1 METNFKRYWD
11 DIRKTLIIYSII
23 PVLSLFLIGYP
34 LQYYFFMSSI
44 RTNNQ
49 QCNAKLAQS
58 VEVSLEQQLCMVET
72 IADTRDIQ
80 KFLSA
85 PDEWSGNMSSLYE
98 TIYGQINACDLR
110 SDCFVLDGEGNILLS
125 TTNVTPGYLKA
136 SFFPYT
142 SLALYM
148 TWQPEESTVKWS
160 GSTQA
165 KEYTMYLGRAVE
177 QEGQIIGFVVAV
189 LPGDTLSRLVAQQEN
204 SAVRS
209 VIVNPFGYPFA
220 GNVEDWLLEYG
231 KLHSDLRSGSGKVN
245 LEGRI
250 QYVDSCEILN
260 NRVAVYTMTDIAYLD
275 EIFVRIGILLL
286 VVSALLTFLMLVASR
301 RIARKKSNVLDN
313 MLSAIKNVRK
323 GNLSGRLVVD
333 TGDEFQIFAE
343 EYNRM
348 LTELEKLME
357 LNKEIGRRTAI
368 SEIKQLESQFN
379 PHFLFNT
386 LSSIRYM
393 IDIDTG
399 EAQKM
404 IASLCKLLRYSIK
417 TVDSQ
422 TTLEEDWQYTQQYL
436 SILKCRFGDRLS
448 CRTQI
453 APETMDCLVPKLLF
467 QPIIE
472 NAVTYGF
479 GDKEALH
486 LEIQA
491 SLCQDILMMTIIND
505 GEAITPDRLREI
517 QARLHGKDTSG
528 RSIGLYNIHRR
539 IQLLY
544 GEAYGVALESSTEN
558 GTIVRIRFPAQR
570 GNKDDSSS
578 NCGR

>member
-479 GDKEALH
+479 GDKEVLH

-491 SLCQDILMMTIIND
+491 SLCQDILMMTITND
-505 GEAITPDRLREI
+505 GEAIAPDRLREI

>member
-479 GDKEALH
+479 GDKEVLH